1 LKENSIFDKTHI
13 IIDNMDIPKK
23 FEINTEDFKIYFDNN
38 KKTHVCENLETGEK
52 TNIGFFGILLQMGI
66 IKAIDEGTDNT
77 MKNISEKLES
87 LESKIETLTRR
98 IDEISVEPERNQEPE
113 NIQEEVEETPK
124 SDIKERIMKN
134 VLDQSEVP
142 TEEEAIEE
150 KTPEEIPKS
159 DVVVESDEEIDNWED
174 I

>member
-1 LKENSIFDKTHI
+1 ME
-13 IIDNMDIPKK
+13 IPKK

-38 KKTHVCENLETGEK
+38 KKTHVCENLGTGEK

-66 IKAIDEGTDNT
+66 IRAIDERTDNL
-77 MKNISEKLES
+77 MKDISAKLES
-87 LESKIETLTRR
+87 LESKIENLTRR
-98 IDEISVEPERNQEPE
+98 IDEISVEPGRSQEPE

-150 KTPEEIPKS
+150 KTPEETPKS
-159 DVVVESDEEIDNWED
+159 DVLAESKEEIENWED